1 MGEGMMGRYWG
12 VVAPCNVSSPPTPFS
27 FLPSEFGDP
36 PPTVEGWGGGGGWKK
51 EKMEAAPRLQRGGQL
66 QCKNLHEFLRGLSP
80 PLLDRL
86 YGHPATCLAVFR
98 SV

>member
-1 MGEGMMGRYWG
+1 MWHNVTSLFFSLLLQPSWGPPPHYWGAEGEGRR
-12 VVAPCNVSSPPTPFS
+12 
-27 FLPSEFGDP
+27 
-36 PPTVEGWGGGGGWKK
+36 GGGQK
-51 EKMEAAPRLQRGGQL
+51 EEEMEAAPRLQRGGQL

-98 SV
+98 